1 MLNKCQYKCPG
12 VLGRIPLALSWVLGY
27 LGMSVRVL
35 GLEKGPSLGP
45 MGLGWIPWGRGYKQL
60 FLNSWLP
67 LEPTKDTLAPT
78 SNTYNQT
85 WNIIDSLKL
94 LPHTFSD
101 TQPLHQN
108 RAPLMKQ
115 TTVRPK
121 LRSPFIGSDWVLCYS
136 YCKVPN
142 LGPLGLSYTLRPNL
156 DHMGLIKP
164 LIANLGP
171 LGSTLG
177 HQ

>member
-1 MLNKCQYKCPG
+1 MPKSPWKDPMGSQ
-12 VLGRIPLALSWVLGY
+12 LGLRIPTV
-27 LGMSVRVL
+27 GMSIRVL

-121 LRSPFIGSDWVLCYS
+121 LRSPFIGSDGCYVTVTARCPTYS
-136 YCKVPN
+136 
-142 LGPLGLSYTLRPNL
+142 PLDSAIP
-156 DHMGLIKP
+156 
-164 LIANLGP
+164 
-171 LGSTLG
+171 
-177 HQ
+177 